1 MTIGTSNLETSPI
14 ILNRTRS
21 DLLPLAQVLDTDE
34 LVRDARRLQAA
45 EYLRVGYLSDHRA
58 LGADGTLRPELDP
71 WVGYSRHFGAFDP
84 DGGVRATCRV
94 IENQAPW
101 PLPTLRLPGL
111 DPAVR
116 ADLERLPTGRLGEI
130 SALASGV
137 GAGVQYTRAIF
148 RALWLDALER
158 GLTDWVLSVDR
169 LVLRILR
176 GMSDPLFRV
185 VGEPSPAPVRP
196 VLPVWIRA
204 ADVTDDIFARGL
216 APDVV
221 VLP

>member
-1 MTIGTSNLETSPI
+1 MTIGTSDLETDPI
-14 ILNRTRS
+14 ILYRNTTG
-21 DLLPLAQVLDTDE
+21 LLPLARVLDTDE
-34 LVRDARRLQAA
+34 LVRDARRLQAQ
-45 EYLRVGYLSDHRA
+45 EYLRVGYLTDHGA

-71 WVGYSRHFGAFDP
+71 WVRYSRHFGAFDP
-84 DGGVRATCRV
+84 GGGVRATCRV

-101 PLPTLRLPGL
+101 PLPTLRLTGL
-111 DPAVR
+111 DPAIR
-116 ADLERLPTGRLGEI
+116 RDLERLPTGQLGEI
-130 SALASGV
+130 SALASGA
-137 GAGVQYTRAIF
+137 GAGVQYTRAVF

-176 GMSDPLFRV
+176 GMSDTLFGV

-196 VLPVWIRA
+196 VLPVWIRV
-204 ADVTDDIFARGL
+204 ADVTDDIFTRGL